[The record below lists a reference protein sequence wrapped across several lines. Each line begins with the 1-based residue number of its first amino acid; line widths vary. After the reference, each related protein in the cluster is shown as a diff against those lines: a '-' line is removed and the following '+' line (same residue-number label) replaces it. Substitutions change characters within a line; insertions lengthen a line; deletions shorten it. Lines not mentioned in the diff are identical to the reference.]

1 MDLWKLC
8 FLVMHCRKN
17 RVTPPSDFM
26 QFVGETGEVVAQ
38 GRLFSSKL
46 LPLYFEVISIYFL
59 ILFGLLV
66 FKNKK
71 SKTKTP
77 PASTPPPPPTK
88 QNKNK
93 QEVSFLLL
101 LSCYQQT
108 EKEIGGHQAFGKQ
121 SELTQLHSRLTP
133 PTFLKF
139 TKNQLGH
146 AWFMLVLFQ
155 KVLFHTNSS
164 R

>member
-1 MDLWKLC
+1 MFPCDALQEEQGDSALWLHAVCWRNSRGCSWEPLRGGYSQASCSHSTLKWSAFISSFCLA
-8 FLVMHCRKN
+8 FLSLK
-17 RVTPPSDFM
+17 T
-26 QFVGETGEVVAQ
+26 
-38 GRLFSSKL
+38 
-46 LPLYFEVISIYFL
+46 
-59 ILFGLLV
+59 
-66 FKNKK
+66 KK